1 MFMPKRPYIPNRA
14 LRDILSYPDSP
25 QRFTDQELNAALSR
39 MGLSDLTPA
48 LDRVVRW
55 DRNLTE
61 AEQQAVAFARV
72 LLHKP
77 RWLFVDEA
85 IESLGPE
92 SRKVLFDVFE
102 KELATTTL
110 VYIAGRQPD
119 GGLFTRVLRLT
130 KNPLGQ
136 RLTTT
141 MPPSSSSSMGQAAP
155 PDQRQ
160 ERSSG
165 P

>member
-1 MFMPKRPYIPNRA
+1 MFMPKRPYIPNRV

-25 QRFTDQELNAALSR
+25 QRFADQELSAALSR

-48 LDRVVRW
+48 LDRTVRW

-85 IESLGPE
+85 IEIARIGGPARRFSTFSKTSWRRQLSCTSLGVSPTE
-92 SRKVLFDVFE
+92 GVSRASCV
-102 KELATTTL
+102 
-110 VYIAGRQPD
+110 
-119 GGLFTRVLRLT
+119 
-130 KNPLGQ
+130 
-136 RLTTT
+136 
-141 MPPSSSSSMGQAAP
+141 
-155 PDQRQ
+155 
-160 ERSSG
+160 
-165 P
+165 